1 MTYVVPRDIIYYYS
15 DMLPA
20 LFPLSTLHI
29 NCVAFI
35 DSSNSPFLTIA
46 MGENLI
52 STVLRADRQDIVR
65 YAPFI
70 GIALLS
76 ILVINYFRNPLRHV
90 PGPFWAKFS
99 NLWLVYHTRQ
109 GKMHRKIIEVHEKYG
124 PLVRL
129 GPHEISTADIDS
141 LRIVYGS

>member
-1 MTYVVPRDIIYYYS
+1 
-15 DMLPA
+15 
-20 LFPLSTLHI
+20 
-29 NCVAFI
+29 
-35 DSSNSPFLTIA
+35 
-46 MGENLI
+46 MGESLI
-52 STVLRADRQDIVR
+52 STVLRADRQDILR
-65 YAPFI
+65 YAPFM

-76 ILVINYFRNPLRHV
+76 ILVISYLRNPLRNV

-109 GKMHRKIIEVHEKYG
+109 GRMHRKIIEVHEKYG

-141 LRIVYGS
+141 LRTIYGS